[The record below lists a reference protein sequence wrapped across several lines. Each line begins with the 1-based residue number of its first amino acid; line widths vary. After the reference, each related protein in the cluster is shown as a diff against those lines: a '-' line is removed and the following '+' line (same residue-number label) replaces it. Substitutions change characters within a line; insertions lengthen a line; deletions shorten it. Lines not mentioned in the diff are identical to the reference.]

1 MNKTDIDKKLININK
16 KITSNKT
23 KHIEAEK
30 KLTDLTKKIAKT
42 SEKGFDFLLGRMYF
56 IGDDG
61 YQNFLGFVP
70 MLSSLILD
78 GNRKV
83 THCIST
89 GISSKK
95 IKPFDTGLKPTM
107 FNLANDRVNLN
118 FNNSVLVQ
126 KCFSSLYSN
135 FILKLYIVYE
145 LYT

>member
-1 MNKTDIDKKLININK
+1 MTKTDIDKKLININK
-16 KITSNKT
+16 KNHSNKT

-30 KLTDLTKKIAKT
+30 KLTDLTKKIAKI

-70 MLSSLILD
+70 MLSA
-78 GNRKV
+78 
-83 THCIST
+83 
-89 GISSKK
+89 
-95 IKPFDTGLKPTM
+95 DTGLKPTM
-107 FNLANDRVNLN
+107 FNLANDRVNLKS
-118 FNNSVLVQ
+118 NNSVLVK